1 MQATMRGDSKLGCLI
16 WLGVFVVVLYAGY
29 KFGSAQW
36 AFFSLREELYGLA
49 KSAARERT
57 LDQGVYQNEIIRRA
71 EKIGIHLNPENIKI
85 TETEDDV
92 TLEVSW
98 IAEIAFPGYSFFK
111 TYGVTASYKKGF

>member
-1 MQATMRGDSKLGCLI
+1 MRGDSKLGCLI
-16 WLGVFVVVLYAGY
+16 WLGVFVVVLYVGY
-29 KFGSAQW
+29 KFGAAQW
-36 AFFSLREELYGLA
+36 AFFSLREELQGLA
-49 KSAARERT
+49 KSAARERV

-92 TLEVSW
+92 MLEVSW

-111 TYGVTASYKKGF
+111 TYKVTASYKKGL